1 MDFTN
6 TPAQFIFPVL
16 KSADILQCMT
26 ELGIEMTK
34 AELTEPHRHKDKV
47 KGIFLQLVR
56 SRLSLYGCMMYLLY
70 AKDKATQ
77 DKTKKLRLPTNAIR
91 FLPVS

>member
-34 AELTEPHRHKDKV
+34 AELAEPHRHKDKIRT
-47 KGIFLQLVR
+47 IFLQLVR
-56 SRLSLYGCMMYLLY
+56 YFFIKNVM
-70 AKDKATQ
+70 
-77 DKTKKLRLPTNAIR
+77 
-91 FLPVS
+91 